1 MKVTQ
6 IAELLNSIVPE
17 EIGRVAIKNEDLTGL
32 VDMGGNI
39 ESVYGLDNWVE
50 ALVDRIGRMVFV
62 NRPYSGSAPGVL
74 MDGWEYGSVLAK
86 VMPTKLLEAEENESW
101 ELRDGASYD
110 ENIFTKIA
118 VSAKFYNSKV
128 AWEIPISIA
137 KMQVKES
144 FTSATEMNSFVSM
157 IYTWVENSLTVKV
170 DSLIRR
176 TVNNFIGETVYA
188 DYQGAELNTKSG
200 QRAINLLKLY
210 NDSTGEELTAEK
222 AIDNP
227 AFIRYAVLTM
237 SNYMDYLA
245 DMSTKYNVGGQPRF
259 TPKADQRVIMLSQFK
274 NAANVYLQSDT
285 FHNEYTALPG
295 ADSVTYWQGTGSGAD
310 TFADRSTIDI
320 KTSAGNTVKVTG
332 VIAFIRDRNALGVN
346 NVNRRVTS
354 KWNAKAEFWN
364 EWHKSEGQYFN
375 DLNENGVVFFVA

>member
-17 EIGRVAIKNEDLTGL
+17 EIGRVTVANEDLTGL

-222 AIDNP
+222 AIENP

-245 DMSTKYNVGGQPRF
+245 DMSVKYNVGGQPRF

-295 ADSVTYWQGTGSGAD
+295 ADTVTYWQGTGNGAD
-310 TFADRSTIDI
+310 SFADRSTIDI
-320 KTSAGNTVKVTG
+320 KTSAGNSVKVTG

-346 NVNRRVTS
+346 NFNRRVTS

>member
-17 EIGRVAIKNEDLTGL
+17 EIGRVTVTNEDLTGL

-210 NDSTGEELTAEK
+210 NDNTGEELTAEK
-222 AIDNP
+222 AIDSP

-237 SNYMDYLA
+237 SNYMDYLS
-245 DMSTKYNVGGQPRF
+245 DMSVKYNVGGQPRF

-295 ADSVTYWQGTGSGAD
+295 ADTVTYWQGTGNGAD

-320 KTSAGNTVKVTG
+320 KTSAGNSVKVTG

-346 NVNRRVTS
+346 NFNRRVTS

>member
-17 EIGRVAIKNEDLTGL
+17 EIGRVAVENEDLTGL

-137 KMQVKES
+137 KTQVKES

-222 AIDNP
+222 AIENP

-245 DMSTKYNVGGQPRF
+245 DMSVKYNVGGQPRF

-295 ADSVTYWQGTGSGAD
+295 ADTVTYWQGTGNGAD
-310 TFADRSTIDI
+310 SFADRSTIDI
-320 KTSAGNTVKVTG
+320 KTSAGNSVKVTG

-346 NVNRRVTS
+346 NFNRRVTS

>member
-17 EIGRVAIKNEDLTGL
+17 EIGRVTVANEDLTGL

-222 AIDNP
+222 AIENP

-245 DMSTKYNVGGQPRF
+245 DMSVKYNVGGQPRF

-295 ADSVTYWQGTGSGAD
+295 ADTVTYWQGTGNGAD

-320 KTSAGNTVKVTG
+320 KTSAGNSVKVTG

-346 NVNRRVTS
+346 NFNRRVTS

>member
-17 EIGRVAIKNEDLTGL
+17 EIGRVTVANEDLTGL

-137 KMQVKES
+137 KMQVQES

-188 DYQGAELNTKSG
+188 DYQGAELKTKSG

-222 AIDNP
+222 AIDSP

-245 DMSTKYNVGGQPRF
+245 DMSVKYNVGGQPRF

-295 ADSVTYWQGTGSGAD
+295 ADTVTYWQGTGNGAD

-320 KTSAGNTVKVTG
+320 KTSAGNSVKVTG

-346 NVNRRVTS
+346 NFNRRVTS

>member
-17 EIGRVAIKNEDLTGL
+17 EIGRVAVENEDLTGL

-137 KMQVKES
+137 KTQVKES

-245 DMSTKYNVGGQPRF
+245 DMSVKYNVGGQPRF

-295 ADSVTYWQGTGSGAD
+295 ADTVTYWQGTGNGAD

-320 KTSAGNTVKVTG
+320 KTSAGNSVKVTG

-346 NVNRRVTS
+346 NFNRRVTS

>member
-17 EIGRVAIKNEDLTGL
+17 EIGRVAVENEDLTGL

-137 KMQVKES
+137 KTQVKES

-222 AIDNP
+222 AIENP

-245 DMSTKYNVGGQPRF
+245 DMSVKYNVGGQPRF

-295 ADSVTYWQGTGSGAD
+295 ADTVTYWQGTGNGAD

-320 KTSAGNTVKVTG
+320 KTSAGNSVKVTG

-346 NVNRRVTS
+346 NFNRRVTS